1 MEDIPQEYKR
11 ETYNTESGFESKT
24 VSPKEVDYVLYDKS
38 SSEDE
43 PRRRKKSLLAFSG
56 EVLVYILLLPIIT
69 SYYFIYFRA
78 NRTRDFFI
86 DDVPR
91 SVKIVAWSLWILM
104 GLLYGYY
111 RIITDQSYF

>member
-1 MEDIPQEYKR
+1 MENIPQEYKR
-11 ETYNTESGFESKT
+11 ETYNAESGVESNK
-24 VSPKEVDYVLYDKS
+24 VNPNEFNYVLHEKS
-38 SSEDE
+38 FDEDE
-43 PRRRKKSLLAFSG
+43 PKRKKKSLLAFSG

-91 SVKIVAWSLWILM
+91 PVKIVAWILWILM
-104 GLLYGYY
+104 GLLCGYY
-111 RIITDQSYF
+111 RIVTDQCYF